1 MNQAVG
7 APHGA
12 KAASRPW
19 MPYVVVSLLAAA
31 GAATTPYVISL
42 STRAETKSPP
52 QNLDPP
58 RAANDIS
65 RGADSSPL
73 GVVEMPTSQW
83 ESCGIRLERA
93 SLQTLATSIRL
104 TGKVSL
110 NEDKVAHIYPLVEG
124 TVDEVLVGLGQVVK
138 ANDLLVVVH
147 SREVGKAKLELY
159 QARQQHEM
167 AVVKQNLQEGV
178 ANNARELLNAL
189 RNGESIDAIEGRFRN
204 RSMGD
209 YRERLLL
216 AYAGFLKSEADVER
230 LEGPAQSGAISAKQL
245 YAAQS
250 SKSSDQATFQARI
263 EQIDYELQ
271 TSLLSS
277 SQAVKEAATRVAVAT
292 TNLRILGCDEED
304 IASIDPEQQGE
315 TVSHYSIR
323 APFDGTVVAK
333 DVTLK
338 EQVRPDT
345 QIFSIAD
352 LSTVWVTADI
362 YEQHVPLL
370 AAIAGKPVRVCN
382 EAWPDQDFVATVFY
396 TGEIMDESTRTIS
409 MRAIAK
415 NDEHLLKPGMFVTIE
430 FEADSGDKKLGIPP
444 SAIQQHGGKDF
455 VFVHV
460 SGDKFEP
467 REVVLGDRSR
477 SVVQIK
483 AGLNEGNAV
492 VVEGGFILKSKMLES
507 QMGEG

>member
-1 MNQAVG
+1 
-7 APHGA
+7 
-12 KAASRPW
+12 
-19 MPYVVVSLLAAA
+19 
-31 GAATTPYVISL
+31 
-42 STRAETKSPP
+42 
-52 QNLDPP
+52 
-58 RAANDIS
+58 
-65 RGADSSPL
+65 
-73 GVVEMPTSQW
+73 
-83 ESCGIRLERA
+83 
-93 SLQTLATSIRL
+93 
-104 TGKVSL
+104 
-110 NEDKVAHIYPLVEG
+110 
-124 TVDEVLVGLGQVVK
+124 
-138 ANDLLVVVH
+138 
-147 SREVGKAKLELY
+147 
-159 QARQQHEM
+159 
-167 AVVKQNLQEGV
+167 
-178 ANNARELLNAL
+178 
-189 RNGESIDAIEGRFRN
+189 
-204 RSMGD
+204 MGD

-216 AYAGFLKSEADVER
+216 AYAGYLKSEADVQR

-315 TVSHYSIR
+315 AVSHYSIR

-370 AAIAGKPVRVCN
+370 AAIAGKPVRVRN

-409 MRAIAK
+409 MRALAENGK
-415 NDEHLLKPGMFVTIE
+415 HLLKPGMFVTIE
-430 FEADSGDKKLGIPP
+430 FEADSGDMKLAIPA
-444 SAIQQHGGKDF
+444 SAIQQYAGKDF
-455 VFVHV
+455 VFVHR
-460 SGDKFEP
+460 SGDTFEP
-467 REVVLGDRSR
+467 REVVLGARSR
-477 SVVQIK
+477 SVVEIRE
-483 AGLNEGNAV
+483 GLSEGETV
-492 VVEGGFILKSKMLES
+492 VAEGGFILKSKMLES